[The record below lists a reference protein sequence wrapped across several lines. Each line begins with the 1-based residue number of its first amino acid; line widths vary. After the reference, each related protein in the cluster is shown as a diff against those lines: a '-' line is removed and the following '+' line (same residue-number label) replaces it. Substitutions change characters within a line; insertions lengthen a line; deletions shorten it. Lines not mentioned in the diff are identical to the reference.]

1 MNGFKGIENLSFRN
15 KTAVSISST
24 ASTAAEDNET
34 SKNEVMP
41 DDVSTDTEEKH
52 GPELPLPVPNLF

>member
-1 MNGFKGIENLSFRN
+1 MNGFKGIEKLSFHSR
-15 KTAVSISST
+15 KEASDSST

-34 SKNEVMP
+34 NKIEVTT
-41 DDVSTDTEEKH
+41 DDSNADTETKT